1 MFSKSSLLSLKTC
14 LKTFHTKNDDFIQK
28 GVFHMF
34 CSRMSI
40 LRIFNVKNHSVE
52 SGFFADFERFWMSKN
67 DKPDLHILG
76 QILTES

>member
-1 MFSKSSLLSLKTC
+1 
-14 LKTFHTKNDDFIQK
+14 
-28 GVFHMF
+28 MF

-67 DKPDLHILG
+67 DKPDLQILG
-76 QILTES
+76 QIPTES